1 MPARSSTRTGPYRQ
15 TNPSLR
21 AYDEAYL
28 HPDALRHYGPAPSPP
43 MRAEMVFRLVQ
54 REGLSQSDAAKR
66 LGVTRAAVSQYLSR
80 KRGAGEVQISNE
92 LDTIIDRWALA
103 VVTGESDINLC
114 DVCQCA
120 LKKF

>member
-1 MPARSSTRTGPYRQ
+1 MTKHCCTLMHCDTMVR
-15 TNPSLR
+15 NL
-21 AYDEAYL
+21 L
-28 HPDALRHYGPAPSPP
+28 PP

-54 REGLSQSDAAKR
+54 KQGLSQSDAAKK

-80 KRGAGEVQISNE
+80 KRGAGEVEILSE
-92 LDTIIDRWALA
+92 LNLMIDRWALA

-120 LKKF
+120 KQKSPF

>member
-1 MPARSSTRTGPYRQ
+1 
-15 TNPSLR
+15 
-21 AYDEAYL
+21 
-28 HPDALRHYGPAPSPP
+28 

-54 REGLSQSDAAKR
+54 RQGLSQSDAAKR
-66 LGVTRAAVSQYLSR
+66 LGVTRAAISQYLSR

-92 LDTIIDRWALA
+92 LDNIIDRWALA

-114 DVCQCA
+114 DVCHCA

>member
-1 MPARSSTRTGPYRQ
+1 MCMTKHTCTLMHCDTMVR
-15 TNPSLR
+15 NL
-21 AYDEAYL
+21 L
-28 HPDALRHYGPAPSPP
+28 PP

-54 REGLSQSDAAKR
+54 KQGLSQSDAAKR
-66 LGVTRAAVSQYLSR
+66 LGVTRAAVSQYMSK
-80 KRGAGEVQISNE
+80 KRGASEVQISNE
-92 LDTIIDRWALA
+92 LDSLIDRWALA